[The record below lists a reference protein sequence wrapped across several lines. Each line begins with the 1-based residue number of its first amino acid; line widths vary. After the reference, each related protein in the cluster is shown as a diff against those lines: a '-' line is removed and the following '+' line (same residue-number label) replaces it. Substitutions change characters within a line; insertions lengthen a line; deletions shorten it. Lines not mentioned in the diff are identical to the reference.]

1 MPNLIA
7 AAFLLHRFPAL
18 SMHRRNAHLR
28 TGVVGID
35 ASPEE
40 IELPAS
46 SWSSGG
52 GHVGLLESQAVGTAA
67 VS

>member
-18 SMHRRNAHLR
+18 FYTKIQGHEGESNLA
-28 TGVVGID
+28 
-35 ASPEE
+35 E
-40 IELPAS
+40 PAIPMAAQ
-46 SWSSGG
+46 WSSGG